1 MEAYM
6 ISKAQ
11 IRATT
16 RYIKENYDTLIV
28 RMKKNSGLMEAIAHS
43 AKREGKSRNQY
54 VSDALTCYVA
64 EHGIHQS
71 RNLFVGKNAT
81 VYHIMNRETTVAD
94 VTVLEDRKAISFV
107 LFEPPGIKQPFS
119 GGKLNL
125 NRFFQF
131 LQSRCFEEGR
141 GDLPEI
147 LKLYHMKDYNVW
159 EMVRKTRGIMMD
171 DGFWIRFDNESV
183 KWEEVNP
190 WSADKRLS

>member
-1 MEAYM
+1 M

-16 RYIKENYDTLIV
+16 KYIKENYDALLI
-28 RMKKNSGLMEAIAHS
+28 RMKKDSGLMTAIEHS
-43 AKREGKSRNQY
+43 AQREGKSKNQY
-54 VSDALTCYVA
+54 VLQALTSYVA

-71 RNLFVGKNAT
+71 RNLFVGKDAT
-81 VYHIMNRETTVAD
+81 VYHIMFHDTAVAD
-94 VTVLEDRKAISFV
+94 VTLSKDHKAISYV
-107 LFEPPGIKQPFS
+107 LFEPPGIRQPFS
-119 GGKLNL
+119 GGRLNL

-131 LQSRCFEEGR
+131 LHSRCFEEGR

-183 KWEEVNP
+183 SWKEVNP
-190 WSADKRLS
+190 WRTIN